1 MRNQRGITLIAL
13 VITII
18 VLLILAG
25 VSIAMLTGDN
35 GILSNARKSSD
46 ETAIANAKERVST
59 AVNEAM
65 TNYYANVY
73 VEDGGDTMLDR
84 VEAALT
90 KCASEGSVD
99 GATIAYSNKK
109 LTITYDTK
117 LVASGTVDAN
127 GSFSWDA
134 TPTSGS

>member
-90 KCASEGSVD
+90 DCEGTVD
-99 GATIAYSNKK
+99 GARIDYDNKK
-109 LTITYDTK
+109 LTITFDGEE
-117 LVASGTVDAN
+117 VATGTVDSE
-127 GSFSWDA
+127 GSFSWD
-134 TPTSGS
+134 